1 MKPSFSI
8 YHTFNIYSAGDY
20 ARILSPP
27 ESFLAAARSV
37 VSSRAPGSASATNP
51 VTGPAAARRS
61 PKARPDEPPKTT
73 QRVTKEEKV
82 PPKPKKVADIHPPRP
97 IQKPT
102 VSSGPKEGP
111 KVVSTPA
118 SSAKSPAAP
127 STSGSF
133 TSAPLVIVKT
143 LTEDSEDQGS
153 EAMCL
158 GYPEEGPS
166 SSSAQAATADTHA
179 TEDTTKKSQPAPPS
193 EEPTASKVESEPISI
208 IVEKPQGMLLDVSTI
223 TPEQSPSQAQH
234 DTFLTSPAFQDLEG
248 IDFRNSEDTTASEK
262 TSNEL
267 EKTEYF
273 DTSHTEVCNDDEESV
288 EYLQRG
294 ISVLSEFL
302 ESTKLEDVNCQK
314 TENCRRELEVLLK
327 KCLRAANQLQ
337 GSFAHGEQ
345 PSCES
350 ESTTIAVP
358 FKTTPSDVETPFE
371 RTPAKH
377 DRSPSV
383 SQLED
388 SPSFQRLKKA
398 VTAPPFYPRSSSF
411 SGYRSPINS
420 IASDSTS
427 PPPTPV
433 PTRSRAIPI
442 MKTAPP
448 PADSEAAAG
457 HIFGDHLLP
466 GRRSLDASSKSI
478 SSILHTSDGTSKCH
492 PLI

>member
-1 MKPSFSI
+1 M
-8 YHTFNIYSAGDY
+8 
-20 ARILSPP
+20 
-27 ESFLAAARSV
+27 
-37 VSSRAPGSASATNP
+37 
-51 VTGPAAARRS
+51 
-61 PKARPDEPPKTT
+61 
-73 QRVTKEEKV
+73 
-82 PPKPKKVADIHPPRP
+82 
-97 IQKPT
+97 
-102 VSSGPKEGP
+102 
-111 KVVSTPA
+111 
-118 SSAKSPAAP
+118 
-127 STSGSF
+127 
-133 TSAPLVIVKT
+133 
-143 LTEDSEDQGS
+143 
-153 EAMCL
+153 
-158 GYPEEGPS
+158 
-166 SSSAQAATADTHA
+166 
-179 TEDTTKKSQPAPPS
+179 
-193 EEPTASKVESEPISI
+193 
-208 IVEKPQGMLLDVSTI
+208 
-223 TPEQSPSQAQH
+223 
-234 DTFLTSPAFQDLEG
+234 
-248 IDFRNSEDTTASEK
+248 
-262 TSNEL
+262 

-314 TENCRRELEVLLK
+314 TEDCRRELEVLLK

-337 GSFAHGEQ
+337 GSFAHSEP

-358 FKTTPSDVETPFE
+358 SKTTPNDVETPFE

-377 DRSPSV
+377 DRSSSV

-442 MKTAPP
+442 MKAPP

-466 GRRSLDASSKSI
+466 GRRSWDASSKSI
-478 SSILHTSDGTSKCH
+478 SSTLHTADGMSKCH